1 MYYYILVYLIQHVS
15 IVMNFIRYLT
25 LKNHRF
31 AVQNADIGVI
41 VYVQVYIEEK
51 RLYVNYA

>member
-1 MYYYILVYLIQHVS
+1 MYYYILVYLMQHVC

-31 AVQNADIGVI
+31 AAKNAELGVI
-41 VYVQVYIEEK
+41 VYVQAYIEEK
-51 RLYVNYA
+51 S